1 VSGDT
6 VFAAAFVSYASPF
19 SSGLRKDLYQSWS
32 TDLGS
37 REIPMTEGVNL
48 VQLVASD
55 NVVEEWHAKVMVS
68 YICMMCVVPLST
80 ISISCCVHF
89 SCCTT
94 SFHVYFSVYIYICMC
109 MYIYMRVF
117 TCLLTSLSCSLKG
130 LPKDRM
136 STENGAIVHAS
147 LRWPLFIDP
156 QLQGLNWIRNMESS
170 SSSSPSSSITV
181 ISSATPHWI
190 KLLNKCVTNGT
201 TCVIEGLNGS
211 IDPILLP
218 LVSKNVI
225 RKGRS
230 LFVTVG
236 SEEVLYDSQFK
247 LFLHTQSSNP
257 HFSPEV
263 AAQCAIIDFT
273 VTQVYL

>member
-1 VSGDT
+1 
-6 VFAAAFVSYASPF
+6 
-19 SSGLRKDLYQSWS
+19 
-32 TDLGS
+32 
-37 REIPMTEGVNL
+37 
-48 VQLVASD
+48 
-55 NVVEEWHAKVMVS
+55 
-68 YICMMCVVPLST
+68 
-80 ISISCCVHF
+80 
-89 SCCTT
+89 
-94 SFHVYFSVYIYICMC
+94 
-109 MYIYMRVF
+109 
-117 TCLLTSLSCSLKG
+117 
-130 LPKDRM
+130 M

-170 SSSSPSSSITV
+170 SSSSSSSITV

-230 LFVTVG
+230 LFVTIG

-273 VTQVYL
+273 VTQVSLMSRILLKIIYALLLLFCFRATSFFLFAFSFSCNCTTSKT

>member
-1 VSGDT
+1 
-6 VFAAAFVSYASPF
+6 
-19 SSGLRKDLYQSWS
+19 
-32 TDLGS
+32 
-37 REIPMTEGVNL
+37 
-48 VQLVASD
+48 
-55 NVVEEWHAKVMVS
+55 
-68 YICMMCVVPLST
+68 
-80 ISISCCVHF
+80 
-89 SCCTT
+89 
-94 SFHVYFSVYIYICMC
+94 
-109 MYIYMRVF
+109 MRLF
-117 TCLLTSLSCSLKG
+117 TCLLIHSLSLSLSCSLKG
-130 LPKDRM
+130 LPKDSM

-156 QLQGLNWIRNMESS
+156 QLQGLSWIRNMESS
-170 SSSSPSSSITV
+170 SSSSSSSSSITV

-230 LFVTVG
+230 LFVTIG

-273 VTQVYL
+273 VTQVYLYEPNFIFLFVLSKSSMSCCCCN